1 MLVLGSQHHIRP
13 AEGLPGT
20 HLWRA
25 GRGAELI
32 APFSHD
38 AGLPP
43 KNGEERGKGWWRSLD
58 STPLRPSCLFSF
70 WPQGDLSEGHLPRE
84 PYEAGLV
91 NCVLLLCCSWLEYPV
106 TGNVA

>member
-1 MLVLGSQHHIRP
+1 MLVPRSQHRIRP
-13 AEGLPGT
+13 AEGLLGG

-43 KNGEERGKGWWRSLD
+43 TKGGERGESKV
-58 STPLRPSCLFSF
+58 
-70 WPQGDLSEGHLPRE
+70 EEPRLHTSKTIS
-84 PYEAGLV
+84 P
-91 NCVLLLCCSWLEYPV
+91 VLLLA
-106 TGNVA
+106 TGALS